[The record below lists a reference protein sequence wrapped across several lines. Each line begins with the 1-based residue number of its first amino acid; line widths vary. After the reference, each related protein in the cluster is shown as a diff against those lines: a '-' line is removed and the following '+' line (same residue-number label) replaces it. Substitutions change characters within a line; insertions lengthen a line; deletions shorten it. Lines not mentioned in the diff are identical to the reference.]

1 MVYVLGRLFY
11 YYFFYF
17 FFSIRRRHTRCAL
30 VTGVQTC
37 ALPILTRPHAITLDL
52 GDVRSF
58 GGAERVVI
66 IGDRLLAA
74 PAIMVE
80 AGVDDQARGAEHIG
94 LQIAELA
101 PRVVC
106 VDAHLVGELFG
117 IKAPALGIDRIS
129 GEAAEARDARRLLRE
144 RDLVVMARRRFVI
157 GQRRQRPRRVFGG
170 VAQVDII
177 SAGARAVRS
186 EERRVGKACVSK
198 GRSRWSPYH

>member
-1 MVYVLGRLFY
+1 M
-11 YYFFYF
+11 
-17 FFSIRRRHTRCAL
+17 IRRPPRSTRTDTLFPYTTLFRSPACLADHI
-30 VTGVQTC
+30 
-37 ALPILTRPHAITLDL
+37 ARRLTRPHAITLDL

-117 IKAPALGIDRIS
+117 IEAPALGIDRIS
-129 GEAAEARDARRLLRE
+129 GEDRKSTRLN
-144 RDLVVMARRRFVI
+144 
-157 GQRRQRPRRVFGG
+157 
-170 VAQVDII
+170 
-177 SAGARAVRS
+177 SS
-186 EERRVGKACVSK
+186 
-198 GRSRWSPYH
+198 H

>member
-117 IKAPALGIDRIS
+117 IKAPAPGIARIS
-129 GEAAEARDARRLLRE
+129 GE
-144 RDLVVMARRRFVI
+144 
-157 GQRRQRPRRVFGG
+157 
-170 VAQVDII
+170 
-177 SAGARAVRS
+177 RS
-186 EERRVGKACVSK
+186 GERRVGKECGST
-198 GRSRWSPYH
+198 GRIRGGPDH